1 MSGHW
6 PEHIVELMRGRNVLT
21 VALDLIGGV
30 RGANDLCLS
39 ECANAMTVLEW
50 YMQNWKPSGCPFDAA
65 ALACIKAAHAAADD
79 WFRKQA
85 SDIGL

>member
-1 MSGHW
+1 MNEHW

-50 YMQNWKPSGCPFDAA
+50 YMRKWEPSDCPFDAA
-65 ALACIKAAHAAADD
+65 ALACIKTAHAAADG